1 MVDNGYE
8 KRNTE
13 KQGRGGSSAG
23 GFDNCQ
29 GNFLYDFKL
38 LLETMG
44 QFTLLGLR
52 SLLAFAVLL
61 AISFKYLKATKK
73 RRCYIRHTR
82 RSLSFYSHVPG
93 TFRP

>member
-1 MVDNGYE
+1 MDMKKE
-8 KRNTE
+8 ILKS
-13 KQGRGGSSAG
+13 RGAAEVLLAALITARATSYMFS
-23 GFDNCQ
+23 
-29 GNFLYDFKL
+29 KL

-73 RRCYIRHTR
+73 RRCYIRNTR

>member
-1 MVDNGYE
+1 MDMKKE
-8 KRNTE
+8 ILKS
-13 KQGRGGSSAG
+13 RGAAEVLLAALITARATSYMFS
-23 GFDNCQ
+23 
-29 GNFLYDFKL
+29 KL

-73 RRCYIRHTR
+73 KKMLHTA
-82 RSLSFYSHVPG
+82 YS
-93 TFRP
+93 

>member
-1 MVDNGYE
+1 MDMKKE
-8 KRNTE
+8 ILKS
-13 KQGRGGSSAG
+13 RGAAEVLLAALITVRATSYMFS
-23 GFDNCQ
+23 
-29 GNFLYDFKL
+29 KL

-61 AISFKYLKATKK
+61 AIGFKYLKATKK